1 MPGYE
6 ALKSRFEGF
15 DAQIV
20 GVSVDNVPSNSAW
33 ANSLGGISYPLLSDF
48 WPHGEMSK
56 AYGVLMEDRGITQ
69 RAIVVVDKQGKV
81 AYIDVHKLDEQPD
94 PELIFEVLRKL
105 Q

>member
-1 MPGYE
+1 MPEYE

-15 DAQIV
+15 DAQVV

-33 ANSLGGISYPLLSDF
+33 ANSIGGISYPLLSDF

-56 AYGVLMEDRGITQ
+56 QYGVLMEDRGITQ
-69 RAIVVVDKQGKV
+69 RAIVLVDKQGKV

-94 PELIFEVLRKL
+94 PEVLFEVLRKL
-105 Q
+105 

>member
-1 MPGYE
+1 MPEYE

-15 DAQIV
+15 DAQVV

-33 ANSLGGISYPLLSDF
+33 ANSIGGISYPLLSDF

-56 AYGVLMEDRGITQ
+56 EYGVLMEDRGITQ
-69 RAIVVVDKQGKV
+69 RAIVLVDKQGKV

-94 PELIFEVLRKL
+94 PEVLFEVLRKL
-105 Q
+105 